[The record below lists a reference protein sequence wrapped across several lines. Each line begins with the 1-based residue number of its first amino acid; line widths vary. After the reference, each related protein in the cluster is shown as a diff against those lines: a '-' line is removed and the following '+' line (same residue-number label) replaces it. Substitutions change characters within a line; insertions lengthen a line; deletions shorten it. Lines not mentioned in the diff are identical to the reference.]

1 MLSLDNMSSPTRR
14 EKSDVRK
21 RQIVRAALELLG
33 ESSLDQLSTRQ
44 IAKQLGLSQPAL
56 FRHFASKETL
66 LLAVVEEMRSQL
78 GEVASQVLEQHA
90 RADERLR
97 ELARSLFQHLA
108 QHPGLPRLLFAHA
121 AIGSGPLFSA
131 LRQLH
136 ATQASLIGQLVR
148 QGQQEGVLDPSTDP
162 QDGATSFT
170 GLLQGAT
177 LSRRLSPRP
186 EPLHVE
192 GARLF
197 EIWLRGMRPRID
209 TQPSAQPEEPSAV
222 EPASPDEPAASLRAV
237 DARPLLSSG
246 VDPFDTIVLAVTSV
260 GPTGAVSV
268 TTPFHP
274 APLVTLLSERGHDVS
289 VEKQNEKQFR
299 VQILGVE
306 CPGVDDLRDLEAPEP
321 LERCLNAV
329 GALRPGD
336 VYLARLPRYPRLLVP
351 QLDKRGAE
359 FEILEEVDGSALL
372 WVTRSR

>member
-1 MLSLDNMSSPTRR
+1 MLSVDNMSSPTRR

-21 RQIVRAALELLG
+21 RQIVSAALALLAD
-33 ESSLDQLSTRQ
+33 SSLDQLSTRQ

-66 LLAVVEEMRSQL
+66 LLAVVEEMRGQL
-78 GEVASQVLEQHA
+78 AVIASDVLERHSE
-90 RADERLR
+90 ADERLR
-97 ELARSLFQHLA
+97 HLARALFQHLD

-121 AIGSGPLFSA
+121 AIGSGPLFGA

-148 QGQQEGVLDPSTDP
+148 QGQQQGVLDPKIDP
-162 QDGATSFT
+162 HDGATSFT

-186 EPLHVE
+186 EPLQME

-197 EIWLRGMRPRID
+197 EIWLHGMRPGIEQ
-209 TQPSAQPEEPSAV
+209 TSAQAEEPSA
-222 EPASPDEPAASLRAV
+222 AEPAASDESAASLQAI

-246 VDPFDTIVLAVTSV
+246 VDPFDTIVGAVASV
-260 GPTGAVSV
+260 GSTGAVSV

-289 VEKQNEKQFR
+289 VEKQGEKQFH
-299 VQILGVE
+299 VQILGRE
-306 CPGVDDLRDLEAPEP
+306 CPGVEDLRELEAPEP
-321 LERCLNAV
+321 LERCLSV
-329 GALRPGD
+329 VSALRPGD
-336 VYLARLPRYPRLLVP
+336 VYLARLPRYPRLLIP

-359 FEILEEVDGSALL
+359 FEILEEADGSALL
-372 WVTRSR
+372 WVTPSQ